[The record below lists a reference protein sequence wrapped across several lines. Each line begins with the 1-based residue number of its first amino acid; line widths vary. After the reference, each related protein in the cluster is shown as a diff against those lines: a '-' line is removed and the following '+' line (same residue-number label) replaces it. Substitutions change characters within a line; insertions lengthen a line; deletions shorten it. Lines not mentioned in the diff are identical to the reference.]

1 MPILCFP
8 PARQRLFEST
18 YCPPDCVIPT
28 GDTQAYKLA
37 PPKFRWVYNKLTV
50 AELQGLKC
58 GPHAIVPDEQFP
70 IFSKPLM
77 SLWGMG
83 TDARVIETPEEY
95 WQNITPGHM
104 WCTLLSG
111 KHYSTDIAVVEGKPV
126 WFSHS
131 LGVPGPRH
139 TFDYWEVNIAT
150 EDYVQANLV
159 AFVEAHMSDYTG
171 MLNVE
176 TIGGKIIEVHLRF
189 TSQWPDLYGPWF
201 LPSLVSLYCHNSWTG
216 PSKTGQTGY
225 CVTLFDDEKYAPLG
239 TAITTE
245 TLQELEKAFGV
256 SSIMVDYDPAVPLES
271 WPKPAGGL
279 QLAVINGFDLNN
291 CRAARQMLQQYLHD
305 MYNNQE
311 SVDIK
316 TWMKDD
322 TQTVHEYVPEA
333 TAVLS

>member
-1 MPILCFP
+1 
-8 PARQRLFEST
+8 
-18 YCPPDCVIPT
+18 
-28 GDTQAYKLA
+28 
-37 PPKFRWVYNKLTV
+37 
-50 AELQGLKC
+50 
-58 GPHAIVPDEQFP
+58 
-70 IFSKPLM
+70 
-77 SLWGMG
+77 
-83 TDARVIETPEEY
+83 
-95 WQNITPGHM
+95 
-104 WCTLLSG
+104 
-111 KHYSTDIAVVEGKPV
+111 
-126 WFSHS
+126 
-131 LGVPGPRH
+131 
-139 TFDYWEVNIAT
+139 
-150 EDYVQANLV
+150 
-159 AFVEAHMSDYTG
+159 

-256 SSIMVDYDPAVPLES
+256 SSIMVDYDPVVPLES